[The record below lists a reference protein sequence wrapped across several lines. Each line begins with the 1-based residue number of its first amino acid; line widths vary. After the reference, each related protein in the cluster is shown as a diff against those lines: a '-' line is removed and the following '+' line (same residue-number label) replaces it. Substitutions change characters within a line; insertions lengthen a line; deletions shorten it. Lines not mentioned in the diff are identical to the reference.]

1 MPINRPAA
9 VTLDARSLL
18 PATKTESDPRSVR
31 QASDR
36 QRRWKSTK
44 RPIRARLRN
53 EMAQLRPGRFSWDAR
68 NLGGN
73 RWTIRLE
80 RIDENADGETFLTH
94 VPAVHVGQGQHDQRA
109 RRADERAHL

>member
-1 MPINRPAA
+1 MPGRFR
-9 VTLDARSLL
+9 L
-18 PATKTESDPRSVR
+18 
-31 QASDR
+31 
-36 QRRWKSTK
+36 QRRPNRSSNASTSSRSAARWRLPR

-80 RIDENADGETFLTH
+80 RIDENADGESFLTY
-94 VPAVHVGQGQHDQRA
+94 VPAFTAAKGKHHQRT
-109 RRADERAHL
+109 RRAAERAQLHAG